1 MSGPGKETGGW
12 TQWRF
17 LVVAGVL
24 FVLQVAL
31 ILAFGDRAGRA
42 VAAGEPGIR
51 FSALDATVTEEKL
64 WSVCL
69 AGDPA
74 VFAWPGVRGF
84 SGRGWLS
91 QRPPSY
97 TPTNRLEAPVWLDL
111 NLANLG
117 NIPAAVTSSPTLLP
131 LALEDR
137 GSMSLEPL
145 PIYLPAEV
153 VQTNSIF
160 RLEGAVA
167 RRWTGA
173 EPALAAWP
181 NAQLLSNSVVE
192 IAVNRVGDI
201 VAHRLVVRSGS
212 PKADAAALIAAKGL
226 RFERSASG
234 MTDWGRAVFEWRTSE
249 ETNAAGLK

>member
-1 MSGPGKETGGW
+1 MSVPGKETGGW

-153 VQTNSIF
+153 
-160 RLEGAVA
+160 
-167 RRWTGA
+167 
-173 EPALAAWP
+173 
-181 NAQLLSNSVVE
+181 
-192 IAVNRVGDI
+192 AVNRVGDI